1 MKGGAGDDTGPPTSS
16 LLSSE
21 SSLRDGTAMDRR
33 ETRGTSGRERG
44 GEEGAEGPARLPG
57 RGEVPSKRRRVVP
70 APTKLL
76 REFTNSRDGATSG
89 ARKSGRASERASEF
103 FAT

>member
-1 MKGGAGDDTGPPTSS
+1 MDHRGACGIRGEGGT
-16 LLSSE
+16 
-21 SSLRDGTAMDRR
+21 
-33 ETRGTSGRERG
+33 
-44 GEEGAEGPARLPG
+44 EGPARPSG

-76 REFTNSRDGATSG
+76 REFTNSGDEATSR
-89 ARKSGRASERASEF
+89 AWKSGRASERASEF